1 VTISENGPVSPV
13 GLPNRLR
20 RQGEM
25 RLDQAW
31 AVARKRFG
39 RTPAV
44 DAFDGDPRLA
54 LLTVNFSTTRYLK
67 LMLLTLGEQEGLGL
81 LNRVVVADNRSR
93 DGGRLFLSSLS
104 ERVERLHLVENR
116 VFLNHARGMRRAL
129 GELDRVEADHPAAER
144 SNLLLYCDPDVI
156 FRSPE
161 ALLDLAA
168 SVAGHDAAF
177 AGELR
182 RSRAP
187 YPEAQASFF
196 VVRRDVHARRDVRP
210 WVYHG
215 DPAHWMQQSIW
226 EAGLTVVDFPSNHGG
241 HILHRGRA
249 GVAAAAEFSPRHSYA
264 KVDRRAPHFMGV
276 PGGAETWAAIE
287 GRHERLLRVE
297 NEPELVDRLAA
308 ELERLGTGA

>member
-1 VTISENGPVSPV
+1 MTISENGPVSPV
-13 GLPNRLR
+13 GLPNPT
-20 RQGEM
+20 EPPS
-25 RLDQAW
+25 A
-31 AVARKRFG
+31 A
-39 RTPAV
+39 
-44 DAFDGDPRLA
+44 
-54 LLTVNFSTTRYLK
+54 
-67 LMLLTLGEQEGLGL
+67 
-81 LNRVVVADNRSR
+81 
-93 DGGRLFLSSLS
+93 DGGYPWYTYRRR
-104 ERVERLHLVENR
+104 RV
-116 VFLNHARGMRRAL
+116 GPPRR
-129 GELDRVEADHPAAER
+129 
-144 SNLLLYCDPDVI
+144 I
-156 FRSPE
+156 
-161 ALLDLAA
+161 
-168 SVAGHDAAF
+168 
-177 AGELR
+177 
-182 RSRAP
+182 AP

-276 PGGAETWAAIE
+276 PGGAEAWAAIE